1 MKRTA
6 IMKSALPCQAPERIS
21 KKVLVVSQIVN
32 FDGKEILNMDLF
44 YMGKLRGRY
53 FADKEEKTHAAFADG
68 KWYSCMINNVARVC
82 KNLETIKGDGYYY
95 GDDWEFASKED
106 KQTALGYLGT
116 YSVTSFEVSANQV
129 KYERAYQRK
138 CKRIDEIMGK
148 IPCVPDAMEKWVQ
161 QEFFPEQYLFIK
173 KKDKNRTEY
182 SCTAC
187 GGHSWK
193 KKGWKHGEMTTC
205 PKCGAP
211 VKTYSRKQEQIRKIP
226 VILLQAHGEEW
237 VERQIRAICTWKAGE
252 KKAIELY
259 EEVRAII
266 PKGECWGK
274 VYYRTESEAD
284 EFGQDWW
291 DKNQLNKRFTASYL
305 YPGSLDEV
313 LTYGKL
319 QNSGLDLLARRK
331 EKLEVNKFITTFRQR
346 PWLEYLTKAGLS
358 RLVADIMEKCGWRGE
373 PNTICR
379 HGKSLKE
386 ALQLDGNRT
395 NRLKQLNGGLY
406 ALEWLQYEE
415 EAELSEKRIKISQ
428 ESLEYL
434 NTKNIH
440 RSDCEE
446 ILKEVKSVNRMVNY
460 MKKQKAAPNR
470 LTQIW
475 RDYLRMAKQEGMD
488 TTDDIVRLPKDLKA
502 RHDQL
507 VELRNARRDA
517 ERLEKEKKKY
527 QALDERIRKHTSEVK
542 RYYWEDD
549 TYMIIPAGR
558 CGELVT
564 EGRTLHHCVGSSDF
578 YMEKM
583 ADGKSWILF
592 LRKKENLEKAY
603 YTIEIRLEDDTILQY
618 YSEFNR
624 KPDQATISKVLNKY
638 KRSIKRQQKPVK
650 VRVDAIA

>member
-129 KYERAYQRK
+129 KYERAYQRN

-182 SCTAC
+182 SCTA
-187 GGHSWK
+187 
-193 KKGWKHGEMTTC
+193 
-205 PKCGAP
+205 
-211 VKTYSRKQEQIRKIP
+211 
-226 VILLQAHGEEW
+226 
-237 VERQIRAICTWKAGE
+237 
-252 KKAIELY
+252 
-259 EEVRAII
+259 
-266 PKGECWGK
+266 
-274 VYYRTESEAD
+274 
-284 EFGQDWW
+284 
-291 DKNQLNKRFTASYL
+291 
-305 YPGSLDEV
+305 
-313 LTYGKL
+313 
-319 QNSGLDLLARRK
+319 
-331 EKLEVNKFITTFRQR
+331 
-346 PWLEYLTKAGLS
+346 
-358 RLVADIMEKCGWRGE
+358 CGWRGE

-434 NTKNIH
+434 NTKKIH

-502 RHDQL
+502 RHVQL

-527 QALDERIRKHTSEVK
+527 QALDERIRKHTLEVK